1 MQQFGMERERFYP
14 SLIVSV
20 TAAAA
25 IGLLIFDSAA
35 VGAYVLW
42 GWGVLMAVFAIR
54 ETVPRHWSYDAP
66 AAWGLLLAG
75 ITLALLLPQLPPG
88 WAVWCGICALCAYS
102 GGVYMMLRL
111 AMSVM
116 ILVLVVPSAGFLYLL
131 LSLPLS
137 RICTVLTVGI
147 LRLLGFECSFDQ
159 AIIYIGEERIAV
171 TAACSGIE
179 LLEAMLLLGWLIVHF
194 EQKTL
199 RGRLPHFLTLLPA
212 IVLANTFRL
221 VVVILLSFVI
231 GERAYEDPLHTIFG
245 YGVVLLTVLLM
256 LGTGRIIRKWEEV
269 AVHAK

>member
-14 SLIVSV
+14 SLIMLF

-25 IGLLIFDSAA
+25 VGLLIFDSAS

-42 GWGVLMAVFAIR
+42 GWGALMAFFAIR
-54 ETVPRHWSYDAP
+54 EARPRHWSLDAP

-75 ITLALLLPQLPPG
+75 ISVALLLPQLSSG
-88 WAVWCGICALCAYS
+88 WAMWCGIAALCAYS

-111 AMSVM
+111 SLPVM

-137 RICTVLTVGI
+137 RVCTILTVGI
-147 LRLLGFECSFDQ
+147 LRLLGVECSFDQ
-159 AIIYIGEERIAV
+159 AIIYVGEERIAV

-199 RGRLPHFLTLLPA
+199 RGRLPHFLSLLPA
-212 IVLANTFRL
+212 IVLANTLRL
-221 VVVILLSFVI
+221 VTVILLSFSI

-245 YGVVLLTVLLM
+245 YGVVILTVLLM
-256 LGTGRIIRKWEEV
+256 LGTGKIIRKWEEV
-269 AVHAK
+269 AVHAE